1 MQRAGEAVDHLL
13 SFSPDRRGRH
23 PLPLVRIETAFPFG
37 LARAWSWISP
47 AEILVAPVPDYGAAL
62 ALLTGTTRQGAA
74 EGREEDGADSL
85 QDWVPGTPQSR
96 ISWKRYAASDRLL
109 EKTGDASGGAVLTIS
124 YEAVAHLG
132 HERALSAMTGAVLR
146 AVRAGRPF
154 HFRLHGIEMR
164 HVMPPAAGKVLDALA
179 LA

>member
-1 MQRAGEAVDHLL
+1 MGIGVARRALDELRAIVDEAA
-13 SFSPDRRGRH
+13 SA
-23 PLPLVRIETAFPFG
+23 VRIRATCRTDGKTGVEMEALTAV
-37 LARAWSWISP
+37 S
-47 AEILVAPVPDYGAAL
+47 VAAL
-62 ALLTGTTRQGAA
+62 TVYDMIKAVQKDAVI
-74 EGREEDGADSL
+74 DS
-85 QDWVPGTPQSR
+85 
-96 ISWKRYAASDRLL
+96 IRLL